1 MQCRAPIVVV
11 VAGRVCVK
19 QERGKGEGGKCE
31 SDLACEGGAA
41 TNQPAV
47 VPRREVRVVA
57 VPCGEERR
65 SVDVHSVALDNG
77 GKR

>member
-1 MQCRAPIVVV
+1 V
-11 VAGRVCVK
+11 
-19 QERGKGEGGKCE
+19 

-65 SVDVHSVALDNG
+65 SVDVHSVALDDG
-77 GKR
+77 DKR